1 MTRGWHWGLL
11 ACALSAC
18 FKPNFTHCENADC
31 PPQTVCDGFG
41 GCAVPDQLAQCSG
54 ATDGT
59 QCSYKNLLNVLV
71 DGSCDTGVCRSAE
84 IPACLTD
91 SFSAT
96 RVDSS
101 AWDLWLP
108 ANTPVIVSEDSG
120 QLAVS
125 LASDIGLV
133 YNGVQSRGRYD
144 MVGGEVHVEVTPA
157 SQDIGVETDFLVD
170 LDSGLGFQMSA
181 YANRLHL
188 IMHTSGGVTSSM
200 AIDFDPVMHHYWRAR
215 HDATANAIVLETSPD
230 GNSWTSQR
238 SDVLPRLPNTV
249 IVSLLAGTYV
259 DAGVAMPGTAYFSG
273 LKLVSA
279 ACP

>member
-1 MTRGWHWGLL
+1 MSGGRWAFA
-11 ACALSAC
+11 ACALMAC
-18 FKPNFTHCENADC
+18 SQPTYTHCDNVDC
-31 PPQTVCDGFG
+31 PAQEVCDGFG

-54 ATDGT
+54 LGDGT
-59 QCSYKNLLNVLV
+59 QCSYTSLSSALIV
-71 DGSCDTGVCRSAE
+71 GSCDQGVCRSTE
-84 IPACLTD
+84 IPACLAD
-91 SFSAT
+91 PFSAA

-101 AWDLWLP
+101 RWNLWLP
-108 ANTPVIVSEDSG
+108 ANEPVVVSEDSTG
-120 QLAVS
+120 LAVA
-125 LASDIGLV
+125 LAPDIGLV

-144 MVGGEVHVEVTPA
+144 MIGGNVHVAVTPA

-188 IMHTSGGVTSSM
+188 IVHTSGGITNSQ
-200 AIDFDPVMHHYWRAR
+200 AIDFDPAMHHYWRFR
-215 HDATANAIVLETSPD
+215 HDSINNTMELETSPD

-238 SDVLPRLPNTV
+238 SAELPRQPTMV
-249 IVSLLAGTYV
+249 TVSLLAGTYV
-259 DAGVAMPGTAYFSG
+259 DAGVSTPGTAYFSD